1 MSNFFSHFTIKPDL
15 IFSTYSK
22 EGRLLWYFEAL
33 DLPEKNISLFFLVQ
47 KLICRLISFGQIG
60 FHPLTIYYIREKMLL
75 LSQIESKL
83 HWLQGRESEEGE
95 EESSIF
101 SSFT

>member
-1 MSNFFSHFTIKPDL
+1 MQTRMDPDHSLLLSFRISHVEVFDYQLAGLRTEFI
-15 IFSTYSK
+15 
-22 EGRLLWYFEAL
+22 RH
-33 DLPEKNISLFFLVQ
+33 
-47 KLICRLISFGQIG
+47 LISFGQIG